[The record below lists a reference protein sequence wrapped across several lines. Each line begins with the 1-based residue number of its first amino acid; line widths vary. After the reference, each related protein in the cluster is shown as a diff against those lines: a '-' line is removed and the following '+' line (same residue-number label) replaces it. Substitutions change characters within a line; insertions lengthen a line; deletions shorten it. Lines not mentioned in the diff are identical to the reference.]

1 MSGLKWTRKS
11 TGKISEELLKEGI
24 QVSSKTVGRLLRQM
38 NYSLR
43 VNQKK
48 LESGNRNPPSRR
60 QRDRQFQHI
69 SQVRESFA
77 ASGQPIIS
85 IDTKKKELI
94 GNFKNAGASW
104 EQEPRAVSDHDFRSD
119 ASAIAVPYGIYD
131 CQSNRGLVCVG
142 TSSDTPAFAVDALE
156 YWWIHERPLRFP
168 KATELLILADCGG
181 SNGNRARVFKWRL
194 HQQLCQGHQV
204 TLTLCHYPP
213 GASKWNPI
221 EHRLFSEIS
230 KNWQGQPL
238 CSLATMLNYIR
249 TTRTNS
255 GLNVSAHFMRKKY
268 EKGERVS
275 NKQFARL
282 PLGRDQSLPDWNYT
296 LAPSNG
302 EVIFS

>member
-1 MSGLKWTRKS
+1 MGGLKWTRKS
-11 TGKISEELLKEGI
+11 TVKISKELRKEGI
-24 QVSSKTVGRLLRQM
+24 NVSPNTVGRLLRQM

-48 LESGNRNPPSRR
+48 LESGNRNPPCR
-60 QRDRQFQHI
+60 QQRERQFQQI
-69 SQVRESFA
+69 SQARESFV
-77 ASGQPIIS
+77 ASGLPIIS

-94 GNFKNAGASW
+94 GNFRNAGCSW
-104 EQEPRAVSDHDFRSD
+104 QQEPVAVLDHDFRSD

-142 TSSDTPAFAVDALE
+142 TSADTPAFAADAIE
-156 YWWIHERPLRFP
+156 YWWVHERPRRFP
-168 KATELLILADCGG
+168 HATELLILADCGG

-204 TLTLCHYPP
+204 TVTVCHYPP

-238 CSLATMLNYIR
+238 RTLATMLNYIR

-255 GLNVSAHFMRKKY
+255 GLDVSAHFMRKKY
-268 EKGERVS
+268 QKGERVS
-275 NKQFARL
+275 DKLFAQL
-282 PLGRDQSLPDWNYT
+282 PLSRNVALPDWNYT
-296 LAPSNG
+296 LIPSNG
-302 EVIFS
+302 EIIFS